1 MEWTTLEQKGRGLTH
16 HVHANSDGKNKNK
29 YANPTAERIDI
40 QKNGVTAVFGDDSEY
55 VCHLNIFFIHML
67 SVSMFIYLLHCCC

>member
-1 MEWTTLEQKGRGLTH
+1 MKMEWTTLEQKGRGLTH

-40 QKNGVTAVFGDDSEY
+40 QKNGVTAVFGDDSE
-55 VCHLNIFFIHML
+55 
-67 SVSMFIYLLHCCC
+67 